1 MTKGKT
7 IVTINLFYLKT
18 KKLQNASLIKL
29 NIAYIAP
36 NFTNFIHSTFYKTIY
51 QNEV

>member
-7 IVTINLFYLKT
+7 IVTINLFNQKT
-18 KKLQNASLIKL
+18 KKLQNPSLVKL
-29 NIAYIAP
+29 NIVYIAP
-36 NFTNFIHSTFYKTIY
+36 NFTNFIYLTIYKTIY